1 MEQEPRPQSASET
14 MTFGLM
20 EYADRMSGS
29 IESTHALLTEQIDQ
43 LRQLQQWTIASV
55 QALQKRAEGTL
66 QGMEAERVRLQ
77 GTQLSLERNAVQ
89 ALHVAVEKQS
99 DKINQQVEQSMAGT
113 LHDIQQAGAQVGQNV
128 KESKWLL
135 SAGVF
140 FAGVAI
146 GLFAAYFYIIRT
158 QNTIDDRLDRIEQ
171 YLSAPVQ
178 PAPAVPEPHA
188 QAHKGKA
195 K

>member
-29 IESTHALLTEQIDQ
+29 IESTHTLLTEQIDQ

-77 GTQLSLERNAVQ
+77 GTQLILERNAVQ
-89 ALHVAVEKQS
+89 AIHDAVEKQS
-99 DKINQQVEQSMAGT
+99 DKINQQVERSMAGT
-113 LHDIQQAGAQVGQNV
+113 LHEIRQAGAQVGQNV
-128 KESKWLL
+128 RESKLLL
-135 SAGVF
+135 SAAVF
-140 FAGVAI
+140 FGGLAL

-158 QNTIDDRLDRIEQ
+158 QNTMDDRLDRIEQ
-171 YLSAPVQ
+171 FLSAPAQ
-178 PAPAVPEPHA
+178 PPAAAPDLHPSARR
-188 QAHKGKA
+188 GNA